1 MDATTPA
8 VEPRMQ
14 ARWVCLDVGE
24 TLIDETRVW
33 AVWADMLGLP
43 YLTLAAAIGA
53 TIAEGNP
60 HQSVFEFL
68 GVDDWQRLAPEVERR
83 YGGFQ
88 ATDLYPDALPA
99 LDALRAGG
107 CSLAVIANQPAQ
119 RAAELVALGV
129 APDVLAMSDAM
140 GVAKP
145 DPAFFAQVLARCQNP
160 RPADVAYV
168 GDRVDNDVVPSAAA
182 GLRAVWLR
190 RGPWGV
196 VQRDDEHRAH
206 LVVDSLAELVERLD
220 EVWAAG

>member
-1 MDATTPA
+1 M
-8 VEPRMQ
+8 EPRAEGRQ
-14 ARWVCLDVGE
+14 HARWVCLDVGE

-33 AVWADMLGLP
+33 AVWADILQLP

-53 TIAEGNP
+53 TIAAGNP
-60 HQSVFEFL
+60 HQSVFEYL
-68 GVDDWQRLAPEVERR
+68 GVDDWQHLAPEVERR

-88 ATDLYPDALPA
+88 AEDLYPDALPA
-99 LDALRAGG
+99 LDALRDSG

-119 RAAELVALGV
+119 RAAELVAIGV
-129 APDVLAMSDAM
+129 SPDVMAMSDAM

-145 DPAFFAQVLARCQNP
+145 DPAFFDQVLARCHDP
-160 RPADVAYV
+160 MPGDVAYV
-168 GDRVDNDVVPSAAA
+168 GDRVDNDVRPAAAA

-196 VQRDDEHRAH
+196 VQRDDVHRAH

-220 EVWAAG
+220 EVWAS